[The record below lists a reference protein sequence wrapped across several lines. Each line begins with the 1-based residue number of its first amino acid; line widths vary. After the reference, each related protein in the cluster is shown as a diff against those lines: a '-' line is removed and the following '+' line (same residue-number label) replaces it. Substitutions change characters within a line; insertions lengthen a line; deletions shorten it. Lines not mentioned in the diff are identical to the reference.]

1 MGNQHPVGF
10 DFKPL
15 PDTDAEVRFV
25 YDRCLNT
32 NTTENGKFYLSTAA
46 QGPLKTLVLQT
57 PEDDSST
64 TDHHESDVPIIL
76 ELHNYSGYDFKGKNG
91 TIYANTKFYLVGK
104 VTMSQATSVSGTPD
118 YAKRVFTQDRTTTL
132 ALQVP
137 SLAFAYNVLP
147 NLLDSKLE
155 IGVQV
160 KLPWQQATPVNVI
173 LE

>member
-1 MGNQHPVGF
+1 M
-10 DFKPL
+10 
-15 PDTDAEVRFV
+15 

-32 NTTENGKFYLSTAA
+32 NTTEDGKFYLSTTP

-57 PEDDSST
+57 PENDQST
-64 TDHHESDVPIIL
+64 TDHDESDVPIIL

-91 TIYANTKFYLVGK
+91 IIYANTKFYLVGK

-132 ALQVP
+132 TLQVP
-137 SLAFAYNVLP
+137 SLAYAYNVLP

-160 KLPWQQATPVNVI
+160 KLPWEQATPINVI